1 MEKVLLMQDTLQACE
16 FAMLQMQFTEEEKNA
31 LHHERF
37 HNPHPRVQQRME
49 ALLLKS
55 HALPPA
61 KIASTLKMDEGAL
74 RSYLQDYQQGGIEQ
88 LKIIKWHGS
97 QSELSQHQ
105 GTVKDFF
112 SKSASLDNAR
122 YQRCA
127 LVEAHARLLSID
139 LLFLPS
145 YSPNLNLI
153 ERFWKYVKKDCLY
166 SKYYPAFTEFK
177 QAISTCIEQAPIQH
191 KKELHSLLTL
201 RFQTFDQST
210 VAAA

>member
-88 LKIIKWHGS
+88 LKII
-97 QSELSQHQ
+97 
-105 GTVKDFF
+105 
-112 SKSASLDNAR
+112 
-122 YQRCA
+122 
-127 LVEAHARLLSID
+127 
-139 LLFLPS
+139 
-145 YSPNLNLI
+145 NLI
-153 ERFWKYVKKDCLY
+153 ERFWKYVKKDPGWLID
-166 SKYYPAFTEFK
+166 SSDPN
-177 QAISTCIEQAPIQH
+177 Q
-191 KKELHSLLTL
+191 
-201 RFQTFDQST
+201 
-210 VAAA
+210 